1 MGPYPDTRHPRE
13 ASELKRALLPGTIW
27 PVHFRPMIYPAR
39 FLMAVALL
47 LTASGFARDYRLSLA
62 APTADFAGQVISFR
76 LPADAAKPAAL
87 RDASG
92 KIIPLQ
98 TDADGTARFIVP
110 TQKSGQALSFTLT
123 PAAPTGAPTTGVTVS
138 SEPGDLRVTVGGQP
152 VLSYRVDPAA
162 VPRADLKPEILRAG
176 YIHPVF
182 SPAGHLVTDDY
193 PSNHAHHHGIWAP
206 WTKTQFQGRSPD
218 FWNMHNKTGAEHLVG
233 VDRTWSGPVHG
244 GIEARLRSVDLSAP
258 TPVTALNTTWALT
271 VYALSGTTHP
281 ARVFDLVVTHT
292 CATSDALVLPK
303 YHYGSFGIRGARGW
317 NGPGDIA
324 RFLTSEGL
332 TDRIKGNDS
341 RARWVYLGGAVTPG
355 GALAGTTVLGHPEN
369 FRAPQPVR
377 LHPNMPYFS
386 FVPQQLGEFSIIPGT
401 PYVSRFRFVVTDGA
415 PDAAFFDAC
424 YRAYATP
431 AVVNVSPL

>member
-1 MGPYPDTRHPRE
+1 
-13 ASELKRALLPGTIW
+13 
-27 PVHFRPMIYPAR
+27 MIYPAR

-193 PSNHAHHHGIWAP
+193 PSSA
-206 WTKTQFQGRSPD
+206 
-218 FWNMHNKTGAEHLVG
+218 TGASFRSQTGKSWRTRTKKRSEH
-233 VDRTWSGPVHG
+233 H
-244 GIEARLRSVDLSAP
+244 RS
-258 TPVTALNTTWALT
+258 
-271 VYALSGTTHP
+271 
-281 ARVFDLVVTHT
+281 
-292 CATSDALVLPK
+292 
-303 YHYGSFGIRGARGW
+303 
-317 NGPGDIA
+317 
-324 RFLTSEGL
+324 
-332 TDRIKGNDS
+332 
-341 RARWVYLGGAVTPG
+341 
-355 GALAGTTVLGHPEN
+355 
-369 FRAPQPVR
+369 
-377 LHPNMPYFS
+377 
-386 FVPQQLGEFSIIPGT
+386 
-401 PYVSRFRFVVTDGA
+401 
-415 PDAAFFDAC
+415 
-424 YRAYATP
+424 
-431 AVVNVSPL
+431 